1 MKKLLIFLLLLAII
15 IISGC
20 KKEIADKATTDCL
33 ASKVKVYISTGCTAC
48 ARQKEMF
55 GENFQYLNA
64 IDCKINPEECSDKN
78 ILRVPTWII
87 NENKL
92 EGVQSIE
99 TLKRLAGC

>member
-1 MKKLLIFLLLLAII
+1 MKKILIVLLLLII
-15 IISGC
+15 IMISGC
-20 KKEIADKATTDCL
+20 KKEIVDKATADCI
-33 ASKVKVYISTGCTAC
+33 ASKAEIYVLTGCTAC
-48 ARQKEMF
+48 AKQKEMF

-78 ILRVPTWII
+78 ILKVPTWII

-99 TLKRLAGC
+99 TLKRLTGC